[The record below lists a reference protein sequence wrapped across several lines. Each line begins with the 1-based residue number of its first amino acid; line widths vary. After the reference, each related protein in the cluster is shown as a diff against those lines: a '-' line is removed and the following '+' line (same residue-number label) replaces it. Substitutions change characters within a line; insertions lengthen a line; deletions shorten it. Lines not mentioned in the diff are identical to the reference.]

1 VITLKNHTVINAID
15 CHGEWH
21 SDNNILVLGY
31 DEEGNEFE
39 QIYADGAD
47 SWEDAVNKISKW
59 ADESGITVLELQ
71 AC

>member
-1 VITLKNHTVINAID
+1 MTDHTTIKGID
-15 CHGEWH
+15 CYGPWRY
-21 SDNNILVLGY
+21 DNNIAVLGY

-47 SWEDAVNKISKW
+47 SWEDAVNKLTKW
-59 ADESGITVLELQ
+59 ADDVGITIVELQ